1 MAIGCNLDAQVKPK
15 PKRSLVTQCRTGR
28 PTGVHRF
35 VGQLLTWLIH
45 LGVVGPLILGIADSS
60 FLFAPFGNDLLVVVL
75 TSRNHR
81 DLPYYVIMAA
91 VGSTLGVVLLD
102 FVCRKGGEEM
112 LKKMMK
118 PKRLDYFKRRIARN
132 AAIAIATACL
142 APPPFPFTLVIGSA
156 SAFEY
161 PRKRLLATVFVAR
174 AIRFTIIGFLAIAFG
189 RRILAIA
196 KAPATTWVMLGF
208 ILLCVAG
215 SAYQVVQWVR
225 RSRKP
230 AAVPA

>member
-1 MAIGCNLDAQVKPK
+1 MHRAIGHV
-15 PKRSLVTQCRTGR
+15 
-28 PTGVHRF
+28 
-35 VGQLLTWLIH
+35 LTWLIH
-45 LGVVGPLILGIADSS
+45 LGLFGPLILGIADSS

-75 TSRNHR
+75 ASRQHNHM
-81 DLPYYVIMAA
+81 PYYVAMAS

-102 FVCRKGGEEM
+102 LVCRKGGEEM

-118 PKRLDYFKRRIARN
+118 PKRLEYFKRRIAKN

-161 PRKRLLATVFVAR
+161 PRRRLLATVLVAR
-174 AIRFTIIGFLAIAFG
+174 AIRFTIIGLLAIMFG
-189 RRILAIA
+189 RHILAIA
-196 KAPATTWVMLGF
+196 KAPATTWIMVGF
-208 ILLCVAG
+208 ICLCVAG
-215 SAYQVVQWVR
+215 SAYQVVQWIR

-230 AAVPA
+230 RAVGQPEPVR